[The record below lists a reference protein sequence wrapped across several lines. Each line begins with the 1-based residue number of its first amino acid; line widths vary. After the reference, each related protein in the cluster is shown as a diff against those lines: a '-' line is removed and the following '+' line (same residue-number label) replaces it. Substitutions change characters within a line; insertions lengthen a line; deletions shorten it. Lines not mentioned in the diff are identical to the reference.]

1 MAKIRQLVVMS
12 DPATAKGQ
20 PLGTQREIL
29 RTLINYNIAP
39 DGSPDTRSL
48 AFGPGFIAQFP
59 MSGDDRDE
67 IKQFLVAINESDVAW
82 PVLARLRRELGWAM
96 MDPDSGKVFTQ
107 ADAD

>member
-12 DPATAKGQ
+12 DPSTARGQ

-29 RTLINYNIAP
+29 RTLARYNTAP
-39 DGSPDTRSL
+39 DGAADTRSL

-59 MSGDDRDE
+59 MSGDDREE

-96 MDPDSGKVFTQ
+96 MDPDSGKVFTK
-107 ADAD
+107 ADAE